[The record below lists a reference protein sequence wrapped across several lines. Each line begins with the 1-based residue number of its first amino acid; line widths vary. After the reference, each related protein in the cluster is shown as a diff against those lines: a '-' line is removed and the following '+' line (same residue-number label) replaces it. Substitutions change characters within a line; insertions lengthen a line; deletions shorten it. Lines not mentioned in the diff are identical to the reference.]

1 MGHRMLI
8 DPITRVEGHAELDIF
23 TDDSGKGGE
32 VRFSVKSFRGFEKF
46 LEGSPI
52 ELLPPLTARVCGI
65 CYTAHLLASCKA
77 IEDALGIEIT
87 VEARK
92 FRELLHLGN
101 FIESHALSLSALSL
115 PDILLYEG
123 KPEERNIVFLF
134 NNRQDLLRR
143 ALKLRQAG
151 SLITKIAGRRPVHP
165 VSIVIGGILQPLKPE
180 DRDEIA
186 TAMKGAKE
194 TILELWHLL
203 WDAFQCNEE
212 LVKLGA
218 LESSFLSIKGSNG
231 VELYD
236 GDLALADKD
245 GRIIKEFSASHYLDV
260 ITEEER
266 PFSYMKF
273 PVHKDGVKFRV
284 GPLARLNISK
294 KFATPVAQSLFSL
307 MTSAYTM
314 PFQSSMLY
322 HLSRAAE
329 AMYAVERAEELLLDE
344 DLLSDRVMPG
354 VYRSREARGVG
365 IVEAPRG
372 TLVHI
377 YDITAEGYAQKIDL
391 YVATQHNNFAI
402 NDALTETAKKMH
414 LGPSAQETT
423 LNKLEMI
430 VRAYDPC
437 FSCATH
443 AFGQRELR
451 VHLYDRDGSLIR
463 RWE

>member
-165 VSIVIGGILQPLKPE
+165 VSIVIGGILQPLKRE

-307 MTSAYTM
+307 MTSAYIM
-314 PFQSSMLY
+314 PFQNSMLY

-402 NDALTETAKKMH
+402 NDALTETAKKMR

-423 LNKLEMI
+423 LNNLEMI

-451 VHLYDRDGSLIR
+451 VNLYDRDGSLIR